1 MKNEIEL
8 QLKEMGI
15 TKVNKNLFLDYWD
28 MLYDTLL
35 TKYGI
40 SSSEA
45 DKELTIYYNQLKT
58 N

>member
-1 MKNEIEL
+1 MKKEIEL

-15 TKVNKNLFLDYWD
+15 TKVNKKLFQNYWD
-28 MLYDTLL
+28 MLYDNLL

-45 DKELTIYYNQLKT
+45 DTELKLYYKQLR
-58 N
+58 

>member
-1 MKNEIEL
+1 MTKQIEL
-8 QLKEMGI
+8 ELEELGFI
-15 TKVNKNLFLDYWD
+15 KVDKSTFQDYWD

-45 DKELTIYYNQLKT
+45 DKELTLYYNQL